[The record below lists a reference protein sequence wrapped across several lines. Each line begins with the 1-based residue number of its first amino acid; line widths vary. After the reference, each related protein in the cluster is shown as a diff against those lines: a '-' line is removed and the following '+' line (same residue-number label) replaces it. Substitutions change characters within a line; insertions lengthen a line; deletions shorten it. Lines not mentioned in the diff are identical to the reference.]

1 MKKLYTLITLVLT
14 LTTFAQ
20 APQGFNYQATVRNS
34 SGTLIVN
41 QNVNFKF
48 NVMLNSASS
57 LPVFTETHFVPTDDV
72 GQVNLVIGTGTAT
85 TGTFSTINWGTGN
98 YYLGIELNTGS
109 GYIAMGTTQL
119 MSVPYALYSGNSCAT
134 CLPTSGNIGDVLS
147 WNGTSWISTP
157 LNNINSPS
165 VITTIATNVT
175 SNSAV
180 SGGTISNDGGNTIIA
195 KGVCWSSSV
204 NPTINNFYTNNG
216 SGANSFTSIIS
227 NLTPGTN
234 YYYRAYITN
243 SSGTFYGSTYTLS
256 IPATLPTI
264 TTSPATNITY
274 NSATSGGNVTNDG
287 GSAITARGV
296 CWCTCSAPTIND
308 NHTTDGSG
316 LGSFVSQL
324 NNLGSNYDIYVRA
337 YATNS
342 QGTSYGETIY
352 FITPPAVPAVIT
364 NTVTQITSSTAISGG
379 VVEGFSISARGVCWS
394 TSPNPTIALSTKTVN
409 GSGIGFFNSTI
420 TGLTPSTTYFIRAYG
435 TNSSGTAYGNEFSF
449 TTQSIPSFPTGTI
462 FCNNVITGVID
473 VTNPNTGKTWMDR
486 NLGASQVATSSTDAL
501 AYGDLYQW
509 GRRAD
514 GHQCR
519 NSNTTT
525 MLSSSDQ
532 PSNSNFIVAPTSP
545 FDWRSPQNTNL
556 WQGVSGLN
564 NPCPIGYRLPTEIE
578 FNAEALS
585 WSSQNSA
592 GAFASPLK
600 LSMAGYRY
608 LYDGS
613 INSVGTGGS
622 YWSSTISDTRSRG
635 LGFVIGS
642 SANIMNYYNRGSGA
656 SVRCIKN

>member
-1 MKKLYTLITLVLT
+1 MKKLFTLLALVITT
-14 LTTFAQ
+14 ITFAQ

-34 SGTLIVN
+34 SGALIVN
-41 QNVNFKF
+41 QNVYFKF
-48 NVMLNSASS
+48 NVMLNSQTSV
-57 LPVFTETHFVPTDDV
+57 PVFTETHYVPTDDL
-72 GQVNLVIGTGTAT
+72 GQVNLVIGQGTAT
-85 TGTFSTINWGTGN
+85 TGSFSTINWGTGN

-109 GYIAMGTTQL
+109 GYVAMGTTQL

-134 CLPTSGNIGDVLS
+134 CLPTAGNIGDVLS
-147 WNGTSWISTP
+147 WNGTSWISIPIGNLT
-157 LNNINSPS
+157 SPS

-216 SGANSFTSIIS
+216 SGANNFTSTIS

-243 SSGTFYGSTYTLS
+243 SSGTFYGSTYSLS
-256 IPATLPTI
+256 IPATLPTV
-264 TTSPATNITY
+264 TTSPAINITY

-287 GSAITARGV
+287 GAAITARGV

-352 FITPPAVPAVIT
+352 FITPPGLPVVST
-364 NTVTQITSSTAISGG
+364 NTVTQITSNTAVCGG
-379 VVEGFSISARGVCWS
+379 VIEGFSASTRGVCWS

-420 TGLTPSTTYFIRAYG
+420 TGLSASTTYYIRAYG
-435 TNSSGTAYGNEFSF
+435 TNSAGTDYGNEFSF
-449 TTQSIPSFPTGTI
+449 TTQSINAALYPTGTV
-462 FCNNVITGVID
+462 FCNNVVSAVVE
-473 VTNPNTGKTWMDR
+473 VTNPTTGKIWMDR

-519 NSNTTT
+519 NSPTTT
-525 MLSSSDQ
+525 TLSSSNQ
-532 PSNSNFIVAPTSP
+532 PSHGNFIIAQNSP
-545 FDWRSPQNTNL
+545 YDWRNPQNINL
-556 WQGVSGLN
+556 WQGLNGVN
-564 NPCPIGYRLPTEIE
+564 NPCPSGFRIPTQIE
-578 FNAEALS
+578 LNAERIS
-585 WSSQNSA
+585 WSSNNSM
-592 GAFASPLK
+592 GGFSSPLK
-600 LSMAGYRY
+600 FTKAGDKINNGSLSGVGSDGY
-608 LYDGS
+608 
-613 INSVGTGGS
+613 
-622 YWSSTISDTRSRG
+622 YWSSTVNGVNSHHFYFSDTNAGNDIPDDRASG
-635 LGFVIGS
+635 GS
-642 SANIMNYYNRGSGA
+642 I
-656 SVRCIKN
+656 RCIKN